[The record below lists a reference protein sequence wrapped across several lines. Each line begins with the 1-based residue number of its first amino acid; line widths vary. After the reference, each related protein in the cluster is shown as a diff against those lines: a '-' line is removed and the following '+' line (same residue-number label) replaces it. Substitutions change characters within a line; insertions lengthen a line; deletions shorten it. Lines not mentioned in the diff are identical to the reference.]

1 MHKTMLLYVGRDR
14 KEKLTCE
21 PFLTANIDGRN
32 WYFTNFRIVK
42 MMEFDLTVEYNK
54 KRPRI
59 KPTEDDEER
68 EILEFNNSYTFM

>member
-1 MHKTMLLYVGRDR
+1 
-14 KEKLTCE
+14 
-21 PFLTANIDGRN
+21 
-32 WYFTNFRIVK
+32 

-68 EILEFNNSYTFM
+68 EILEFNNSYTFMQEFNIRWI

>member
-1 MHKTMLLYVGRDR
+1 MLLYVGRDR
-14 KEKLTCE
+14 KKKLTCE

-54 KRPRI
+54 KLPRSE
-59 KPTEDDEER
+59 PTEDDEER

>member
-1 MHKTMLLYVGRDR
+1 MLVYVGRDR
-14 KEKLTCE
+14 KKKLTCE

-42 MMEFDLTVEYNK
+42 MMEFDLTVKKKK
-54 KRPRI
+54 KRPRII

>member
-1 MHKTMLLYVGRDR
+1 MLVYVGRDR

-54 KRPRI
+54 KLPRI
-59 KPTEDDEER
+59 KPTAEDDEER